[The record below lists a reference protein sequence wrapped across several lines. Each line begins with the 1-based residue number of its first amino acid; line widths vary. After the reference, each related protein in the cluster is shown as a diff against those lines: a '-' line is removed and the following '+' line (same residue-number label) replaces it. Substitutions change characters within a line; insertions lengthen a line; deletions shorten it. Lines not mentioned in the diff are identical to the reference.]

1 MGQFEKL
8 TSALKWL
15 DRGAALLPAQP
26 GSKCLTRGFGP
37 YQKRVIT
44 PAGAQAFFG
53 PRSEYNLAVSLP
65 TGLLGLDFDND
76 QVFLNWQE
84 TIPVELATTYHE
96 TTRRGWHVFYK
107 CKVPKNL
114 NLIEN
119 VEIKQVLIVSPSVVS
134 GYRYKAIEYP
144 IVEVDNWEDLLFSLL
159 SKERSGQA
167 CIANNDDSGSARVT
181 TPNNGDAAAPAGSAV
196 VTMPAGADLVSLIK
210 STLSVYDLALS
221 LTQLESSDHGAGRW
235 YRGRCPFHKDNRPS
249 FWVDVERGTWGCHAC
264 NIRGDVINLYA
275 LSRGITNQDSIRDL
289 AGELRR

>member
-1 MGQFEKL
+1 MGQCEKL
-8 TSALKWL
+8 LSAIKWL

-26 GSKCLTRGFGP
+26 GSKCLARGFGP
-37 YQKRVIT
+37 YQKRIIT
-44 PAGAQAFFG
+44 PSGAQAFFG
-53 PRSEYNLAVSLP
+53 PRSELNLAVVLP
-65 TGLLGLDFDND
+65 VGVLGLDFDND

-84 TIPVELATTYHE
+84 IIPTELTTTYHE
-96 TTRRGWHVFYK
+96 TTRRGWHVFYN

-114 NLIEN
+114 KLIDN
-119 VEIKQVLIVSPSVVS
+119 VEIKQVLIVAPSVVS

-144 IVEVDNWEDLLFSLL
+144 ILEVEKWEDLLLPLL
-159 SKERSGQA
+159 SKENEIRDP
-167 CIANNDDSGSARVT
+167 IANFSD
-181 TPNNGDAAAPAGSAV
+181 AGSGA
-196 VTMPAGADLVSLIK
+196 TPAETKSPAMPAADDLVSHIK
-210 STLSVYDLALS
+210 AGVSVYDLALS
-221 LTQLESSDHGAGRW
+221 LTQLESSDRGAGRW